1 MPIVSILIGAVA
13 AYALGVLWYM
23 LLSGP
28 WMKAAKLTRDD
39 IGGGSSGGMGAG
51 MMITYGATFIMWLVA
66 SFVLQT
72 HLLPLVDSAGVN
84 PFRAV
89 VGMWLTFGLLSTVLS
104 TLYGMRG
111 RNLIW
116 IDGGYILSGSLLI
129 TAAYTFI
136 GR

>member
-1 MPIVSILIGAVA
+1 
-13 AYALGVLWYM
+13 M
-23 LLSGP
+23 LLVV
-28 WMKAAKLTRDD
+28 LVL
-39 IGGGSSGGMGAG
+39 
-51 MMITYGATFIMWLVA
+51 MI
-66 SFVLQT
+66 VL
-72 HLLPLVDSAGVN
+72 LLPLVDSAGVN

-89 VGMWLTFGLLSTVLS
+89 IGMWLTFGLLSTVLS

-116 IDGGYILSGSLLI
+116 IDGGYILCGSLLI